1 MLKQIATALIVASFS
16 VPPAVAFAQNGAPPA
31 PGAAPPRWSDH
42 GPMRQV
48 RGQLENI
55 RQQER
60 DKVLA
65 ALTPAHRQL
74 LANVAGQMAVSQSP
88 DPRAA
93 AAQLD
98 AALTP
103 GEKDTILA
111 AHRDAISQIHAIFQQ
126 YMQSQQQSGEM
137 KPRRIE
143 HRAPRQL
150 TAGDI
155 VLMVSHAGPP
165 PFAHPHG

>member
-31 PGAAPPRWSDH
+31 PGAAPPRYSDR
-42 GPMRQV
+42 GPMSQV
-48 RGQLENI
+48 RGQVENI
-55 RQQER
+55 RRQER

-74 LANVAGQMAVSQSP
+74 LATIAGQMAISQSP

-103 GEKDTILA
+103 GEKQTVLA
-111 AHRDAISQIHAIFQQ
+111 AHRDAVSQIHAIFQQ
-126 YMQSQQQSGEM
+126 YMQSQQQSGAT
-137 KPRRIE
+137 KPPRME
-143 HRAPRQL
+143 HRAPHRL

-155 VLMVSHAGPP
+155 VLMVSRAGA